1 MLRMKLSTY
10 AKKVGV
16 TYTTAYRWYR
26 AGKLKAHQVESGTIL
41 VEEEAHE
48 PMHEVKIALY
58 ARVSSHDQKED
69 LTRQIDRLKS
79 YAVGKGYQINQII
92 TEIASGLND
101 SRPKLTKLLLDTTIN
116 VIIVEHKDRL
126 TRFGFNYIEKLLQTQ
141 GRRIE
146 IIFPDEA
153 ADDLIA
159 DFIAIITSMSARI
172 YGRRGNK
179 HRAERIKACIE
190 KAAQDDCN

>member
-1 MLRMKLSTY
+1 MKLSDY

-16 TYTTAYRWYR
+16 TYTTAYRWWK
-26 AGKLKAHQVESGTIL
+26 AGKLKAYQVESGTIL
-41 VEEEAHE
+41 VNEELTQPQRET
-48 PMHEVKIALY
+48 KITLY
-58 ARVSSHDQKED
+58 ARVSSHDQKDD
-69 LTRQIDRLKS
+69 LVRQLDRLKS
-79 YAVGKGYQINQII
+79 YSTRKGYQVSQIV

-101 SRPKLTKLLLDTTIN
+101 SRPKLTALLLDVSIN
-116 VIIVEHKDRL
+116 VIIVEYRERL

-146 IIFPDEA
+146 VIFPDETQ
-153 ADDLIA
+153 DDLVA

-179 HRAERIKACIE
+179 KRAERIRDCIE
-190 KAAQDDCN
+190 KVAKDDSC